1 MNEQKRNE
9 KKIEEINEN
18 EAEKVEVIKE
28 VKTKMFIERESF
40 IGSDGKEYWN
50 YFLPVEILKK
60 NKKIRFV
67 PKDRGGYEV
76 IDLLF
81 ELSSNA
87 ELIITDNVM
96 KDDNGRKTRYSSYK
110 IVTYTDD
117 GIAFEATVKPFADS
131 DKNLLTI
138 VLRLAEGNKGAW

>member
-1 MNEQKRNE
+1 ME
-9 KKIEEINEN
+9 KKVNEN
-18 EAEKVEVIKE
+18 VNEIKESESEKVEVIKE

-40 IGSDGKEYWN
+40 IGSDNKKYWS

-81 ELSSNA
+81 ELSNNA

-110 IVTYTDD
+110 IVTYTDA
-117 GIAFEATVKPFADS
+117 GIALEATVKPLAES

-138 VLRLAEGNKGAW
+138 VLRLAEGNKGV

>member
-60 NKKIRFV
+60 NKKIPPSKVARRCFV
-67 PKDRGGYEV
+67 FR
-76 IDLLF
+76 
-81 ELSSNA
+81 
-87 ELIITDNVM
+87 
-96 KDDNGRKTRYSSYK
+96 
-110 IVTYTDD
+110 
-117 GIAFEATVKPFADS
+117 
-131 DKNLLTI
+131 
-138 VLRLAEGNKGAW
+138 